1 MYEEDIEYDE
11 MREVFGSNIYR
22 ILGRNGMYSVESVKE
37 YIEKYPY
44 DEYSK
49 FKGKYYRNIGP
60 VKYNQ
65 IVEALKKWEE
75 S

>member
-22 ILGRNGMYSVESVKE
+22 ILCRNGVYSVEAVKE

-49 FKGKYYRNIGP
+49 FKAKYYKHIGP